1 VVDEKQAATSG
12 SGKTVKLAYVLSH
25 PIQYQSPLLRR
36 IAREPGIELTVLYT
50 SDFSVRGYKDTG
62 FGIEMKWD
70 VPLLEGYEY
79 KWLPRLR
86 DADDIYVAAP
96 LNYGFTGEFRRGGY
110 DVIWLHGYATVN
122 SLLAMLA
129 ARRLGLPVIQRME
142 STLKDRPRSG
152 AKLKAKMA
160 VLQGLERLVDAVMPI
175 GTLNAAYWTHYLPK
189 TPQFLMPYSVDN
201 EWFAAKARAAA
212 EHREDLRTE
221 LGLEPGRQI
230 ILFASK
236 LVERKRCID
245 LVEAY
250 AKLSFDGRTEPLPY
264 LLIVGDGE
272 LRAGLEAKAKQW
284 NWEAIR
290 FLGFR
295 NQGDIPRYLDLCDVF
310 VLPSVH
316 EPWGLIVN
324 EAMAAGR
331 AVVVSD
337 EVGCAPDLVKDGEN
351 GFVFKAGDINGLAE
365 ALRRLTTERGLAQK
379 MGAAGAERIQS
390 WDYEAD
396 VCGLKAALEYVTA
409 KRGARSAG

>member
-1 VVDEKQAATSG
+1 
-12 SGKTVKLAYVLSH
+12 
-25 PIQYQSPLLRR
+25 
-36 IAREPGIELTVLYT
+36 
-50 SDFSVRGYKDTG
+50 
-62 FGIEMKWD
+62 
-70 VPLLEGYEY
+70 
-79 KWLPRLR
+79 
-86 DADDIYVAAP
+86 
-96 LNYGFTGEFRRGGY
+96 
-110 DVIWLHGYATVN
+110 
-122 SLLAMLA
+122 
-129 ARRLGLPVIQRME
+129 
-142 STLKDRPRSG
+142 
-152 AKLKAKMA
+152 
-160 VLQGLERLVDAVMPI
+160 
-175 GTLNAAYWTHYLPK
+175 
-189 TPQFLMPYSVDN
+189 MPYSVDN

-212 EHREDLRTE
+212 GQREELRTE

-236 LVERKRCID
+236 LVERKRCVD

-250 AKLSFDGRTEPLPY
+250 ARLSPDGRTEPLPY

-351 GFVFKAGDINGLAE
+351 GFVFKAGDIDALAE
-365 ALRRLTTERGLAQK
+365 ALRALTTERGLAQK
-379 MGAAGAERIQS
+379 MGVAGAKRIQS

-396 VCGLKAALEYVTA
+396 VRGLKAALEYVMA
-409 KRGARSAG
+409 AR